1 MKITNNSVAAFH
13 YTLKND
19 DGEVVDTSEG
29 QEPLTYLHGGAN
41 IVPGLEQTLEGLEAG
56 EAFEVSI
63 DAKDGYGLV
72 NPDLVHSV
80 TRQQLQGSEELT
92 IGMMFTAE
100 NDGKVAH
107 FTVIEIEGDDITV
120 DGNHPMAGKNL
131 HFTGTVA
138 TVRESTSE
146 EVEHGHVHGEG
157 GHKH

>member
-19 DGEVVDTSEG
+19 EGEVVDTSEG
-29 QEPLTYLHGGAN
+29 QEPLTYLHGAAN

-56 EAFEVSI
+56 GAFEVSI
-63 DAKDGYGLV
+63 DAKDGYGLI

-92 IGMMFTAE
+92 VGMMFTAE
-100 NDGKVAH
+100 NDGQVAH
-107 FTVIEIEGDDITV
+107 FTVTQIEGDDVTV
-120 DGNHPMAGKNL
+120 DGNHPMAGRNL
-131 HFTGTVA
+131 HFTGTVDS
-138 TVRESTSE
+138 VRESTSE

-157 GHKH
+157 GHQH